1 MAGLIIVVVIVVVLA
16 AGMWV
21 LGAYMADGR
30 IEPSMGRH
38 TPETTTPESWV
49 AARKRVARAMQMTAK
64 WYLFWI
70 AIGLFAAG
78 WNESA
83 ENGAGIISIGLAL
96 GAVPLLVGVF
106 GAMRTL
112 EPI

>member
-1 MAGLIIVVVIVVVLA
+1 MAGLVAVVLIVIVLA

-21 LGAYMADGR
+21 LASYMADGR
-30 IEPSMGRH
+30 IEPSMGSH

-49 AARKRVARAMQMTAK
+49 GARERVARAMQLTAK
-64 WYLFWI
+64 SYLFWI

-78 WNESA
+78 WTGSA
-83 ENGAGIISIGLAL
+83 ESGAGIISAGLAL